1 MCYERPKLK
10 VIVVCL
16 RFLAGIKD
24 GERAV
29 SLLLVISIE
38 NPNGV
43 SFAPCGSHRSERTG
57 GYRCG
62 SRTLRIANGTAVVHG
77 KNGIATCAYC
87 DAVIA
92 IDLNLFA
99 RLLHLREI
107 GHDFRR
113 R

>member
-43 SFAPCGSHRSERTG
+43 SFAPAEA
-57 GYRCG
+57 
-62 SRTLRIANGTAVVHG
+62 IAVNGLAATAAAVV
-77 KNGIATCAYC
+77 
-87 DAVIA
+87 
-92 IDLNLFA
+92 L
-99 RLLHLREI
+99 
-107 GHDFRR
+107 
-113 R
+113 

>member
-43 SFAPCGSHRSERTG
+43 SFAPCAEA
-57 GYRCG
+57 
-62 SRTLRIANGTAVVHG
+62 IAVNGLAATAAAVV
-77 KNGIATCAYC
+77 
-87 DAVIA
+87 
-92 IDLNLFA
+92 L
-99 RLLHLREI
+99 
-107 GHDFRR
+107 
-113 R
+113 